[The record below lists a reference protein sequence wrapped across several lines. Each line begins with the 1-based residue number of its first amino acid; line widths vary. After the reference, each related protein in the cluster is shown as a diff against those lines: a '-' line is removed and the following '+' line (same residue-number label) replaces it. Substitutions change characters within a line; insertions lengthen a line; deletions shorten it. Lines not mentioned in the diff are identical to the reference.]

1 MLANIYEVIYYLDKM
16 IKQIIII
23 ASIIYISLNVAV
35 YFQGIYLKLEAE
47 KYDLNNDGFITGN
60 ENTIEAELA
69 MKAVSNDTS
78 RIFAPITLTPIS
90 VFFSLIIFLG
100 LYIYRLIVVNR
111 VKE

>member
-1 MLANIYEVIYYLDKM
+1 V

-35 YFQGIYLKLEAE
+35 LIQGRYLKKEAQ
-47 KYDLNNDGFITGN
+47 KYDLNNDGFITGD

-78 RIFAPITLTPIS
+78 RIFAPLTLIPIS
-90 VFFSLIIFLG
+90 GFFSLIIFLG
-100 LYIYRLIVVNR
+100 LYIYRLIVTNKI
-111 VKE
+111 KE